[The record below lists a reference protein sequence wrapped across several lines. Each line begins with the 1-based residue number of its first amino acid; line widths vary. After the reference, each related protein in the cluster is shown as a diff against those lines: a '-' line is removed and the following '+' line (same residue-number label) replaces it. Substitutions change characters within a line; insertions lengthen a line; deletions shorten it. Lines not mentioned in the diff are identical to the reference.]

1 MALTVVGGPLSLLP
15 PIVTLAAAVTLR
27 QTFVAMLFGI
37 WSGAVLLNGVNPLI
51 ALLRTFDH
59 YIIRSLA
66 DPEHAGVLLFTAV
79 LGGTIGLVQKSGG
92 ALGLAGLVKGF
103 FTTRRRGA
111 LSTIGLGSLVF
122 FDDYS
127 SILIVGNSLRPL
139 LKAVRLSA
147 QKFAYIAHTVGVVLA
162 ALSPLSSW
170 VGIQIGY
177 IAGAYQQLG
186 GEAVLGAA
194 SADPF
199 LAFLTTTQFKFF
211 PLSML
216 AFVVLGAVTGRD
228 FGPMLAAERESLAD
242 GGADAA
248 TDDADADADADV
260 GGDGPLD
267 PAPGTPLRA
276 SNALLPFGAILVA
289 AFGGMVWQGMS
300 TIGAMPAATRPA
312 ATLVNALCYADSVA
326 ALVWGSVAGWFTV
339 TALVMKQRLL
349 DLGDTMAAWT
359 EGAKEVLEPMF
370 ILVLAWALGASAP
383 QPPTPPPR
391 PYLGARAA
399 MEDPSFFPMKT
410 TTTGFGQL

>member
-147 QKFAYIAHTVGVVLA
+147 QKLAYIAHTVGVVLA

-228 FGPMLAAERESLAD
+228 FGPMLMAEREASPT
-242 GGADAA
+242 AA
-248 TDDADADADADV
+248 
-260 GGDGPLD
+260 
-267 PAPGTPLRA
+267 
-276 SNALLPFGAILVA
+276 
-289 AFGGMVWQGMS
+289 
-300 TIGAMPAATRPA
+300 
-312 ATLVNALCYADSVA
+312 
-326 ALVWGSVAGWFTV
+326 
-339 TALVMKQRLL
+339 
-349 DLGDTMAAWT
+349 
-359 EGAKEVLEPMF
+359 
-370 ILVLAWALGASAP
+370 
-383 QPPTPPPR
+383 PTPPPTTR
-391 PYLGARAA
+391 TRTRTRTSAATARSIPRRARHFARATPCCPLAPSSSPRSVGWSGRAGARSARCPRRRGRRR
-399 MEDPSFFPMKT
+399 PSSTPYAT
-410 TTTGFGQL
+410 RTRSRRSCGAPSRGGSR